1 MGGAVQHAITAANA
15 VLLQLR
21 LPRLAAF
28 WHAWVEAERGR
39 FVPWLAV
46 AAMAGVVCYFAQ
58 PVEPPAWAGAAAVGT
73 SLLACAAGWRHPV
86 SRAATLVALAAT
98 AGFLS
103 AQMQSRRTLP
113 IEAIPSKAVVLTGVV
128 RAVDILPEGRRVT
141 LSFARL
147 DPAQAP
153 LARAVRVRLRR
164 GDAVELSAGDRVQ
177 IRSLIRPP
185 APPAYPGAWDLQRD
199 AYFSG
204 LGASGYA
211 LNPVVILERAQP
223 AGTGAMLQALR
234 DGIARRVLQ
243 GLPGPQGAVGST
255 LLTGTTLA
263 IPQSDREAFRDS
275 GLAHLLAVAGLHIG
289 IVMGLFM
296 GTTRLGLAAIEHT
309 ALHWPTKVI
318 AGLAALAAGAAYLL
332 LTGAHVPI
340 MRSFAMACLVTL
352 GIILGRRALSLRGLT
367 LAAAAIIL
375 IAPNE
380 VVGVSFQMSFAAVLA
395 LISGY
400 EAMRPVLARL
410 HGDSMRLRVLSHAAA
425 LTLTSLLAG
434 TASAPYGAYHF
445 GHMQLYFILA
455 NLLAVPLCA
464 FWVMPAGLLALALMP
479 LGLERLA
486 LVPMGWGIEAILW
499 IGRTVSSWPAATLP
513 VPAMPGWGLVVFSLG
528 LAWLGLWRSR
538 MRLAGVPVMLAGL
551 LSPLANPPPD
561 LLMSSDARLIAVRD
575 QGADGAYWVQAR
587 SGASKFVRAAWQ
599 DHLAAGPLRTMA
611 GEPPGFCTATECRVD
626 RAGLLLLRDSA
637 RATECGGV
645 RLLVSA
651 EPARGECP
659 AEVPYLDRFS
669 VWRDGAHAVWFT
681 SDGTRIVSDR
691 AYRGTRPWVP
701 PLPIPRRNVPNL
713 PMAVVEELPLATEE

>member
-1 MGGAVQHAITAANA
+1 VQHAITAAE
-15 VLLQLR
+15 LFLYQMRPLR
-21 LPRLAAF
+21 VEAL

-46 AAMAGVVCYFAQ
+46 AAMTGVGLYFAQ
-58 PVEPPAWAGAAAVGT
+58 PAEPAWWAGATGLAA

-86 SRAATLVALAAT
+86 SRAAALVGVAAT

-103 AQMQSRRTLP
+103 AQMQTRRALP
-113 IEAIPSKAVVLTGVV
+113 IEAIPAKAVILTGTV

-141 LSFARL
+141 LSGARL
-147 DPAQAP
+147 DPARPP
-153 LARAVRVRLRR
+153 LARSVRVRLRR
-164 GDAVELSAGDRVQ
+164 GDPAEVAAGDRVQ
-177 IRSLIRPP
+177 IRSLVRPP

-199 AYFSG
+199 AFFSG

-211 LNPVVILERAQP
+211 LNPVVTLEHAEP
-223 AGTGAMLQALR
+223 SGAGAVLQALR
-234 DGIARRVLQ
+234 DGIARRVLE
-243 GLPGPQGAVGST
+243 GLPGPQGAVAST

-263 IPQSDREAFRDS
+263 IPQADREAFRDS

-296 GTTRLGLAAIEHT
+296 GTTRLGLAAVEHT
-309 ALHWPTKVI
+309 ALHWPTKAI
-318 AGLAALAAGAAYLL
+318 AGAAALAAGACYLL

-340 MRSFAMACLVTL
+340 MRSFAMASLVTL
-352 GIILGRRALSLRGLT
+352 GIVVGRRALSLRGLT
-367 LAAAAIIL
+367 LAAGAIIL

-400 EAMRPVLARL
+400 EAMRPLLARL

-445 GHMQLYFILA
+445 GHVQVYFILA

-464 FWVMPAGLLALALMP
+464 FWVMPAGMVALFLMP

-486 LVPMGWGIEAILW
+486 LAPMGWGIEAILW
-499 IGRTVSSWPAATLP
+499 IGRTVSSWPAATMP
-513 VPAMPGWGLVVFSLG
+513 VPATPGWGIVVFSAG

-538 MRLAGVPVMLAGL
+538 ARLLGVPVMLAGL
-551 LSPLANPPPD
+551 LSPLAPAPPD
-561 LLMSSDARLIAVRD
+561 LLMSSDARLIAIRD
-575 QGADGAYWVQAR
+575 GGYWVQAR
-587 SGASKFVRAAWQ
+587 SGASKFVLDAWR
-599 DHLAAGPLRTMA
+599 DHLAAGPLRRLQD
-611 GEPPGFCTATECRVD
+611 GPPASCTATGCWMESG
-626 RAGLLLLRDSA
+626 GLLLLREASHVTDC
-637 RATECGGV
+637 TGV

-659 AEVPYLDRFS
+659 AGVPYLDRFS
-669 VWRDGAHAVWFT
+669 VWRDGAQAVWLT
-681 SDGTRIVSDR
+681 ADGPRILSDR
-691 AYRGTRPWVP
+691 TNRGTRPWVP
-701 PLPIPRRNVPNL
+701 PLPTPRRSVPNL
-713 PMAVVEELPLATEE
+713 PMAATEELPPAADD

>member
-1 MGGAVQHAITAANA
+1 MV
-15 VLLQLR
+15 
-21 LPRLAAF
+21 LAA
-28 WHAWVEAERGR
+28 A
-39 FVPWLAV
+39 
-46 AAMAGVVCYFAQ
+46 
-58 PVEPPAWAGAAAVGT
+58 
-73 SLLACAAGWRHPV
+73 
-86 SRAATLVALAAT
+86 

-103 AQMQSRRTLP
+103 AQAQTRRALP
-113 IEAIPSKAVVLTGVV
+113 IQAIPTKAAILTGTV
-128 RAVDILPEGRRVT
+128 RSVDILPEGRRVT
-141 LSFARL
+141 LSAVRL
-147 DPAQAP
+147 DPAQPP
-153 LARAVRVRLRR
+153 LARSVRVRLRR
-164 GDAVELSAGDRVQ
+164 GDATEMAAGDRVQ
-177 IRSLIRPP
+177 IRSLLRTP
-185 APPAYPGAWDLQRD
+185 APPAYPGGWDLQRD
-199 AYFSG
+199 AFFSG

-211 LNPVVILERAQP
+211 LNPAVTLERAEP
-223 AGTGAMLQALR
+223 AGAGAVLQGLR
-234 DGIARRVLQ
+234 DGIARRVLE

-309 ALHWPTKVI
+309 ALHWPTKAI
-318 AGLAALAAGAAYLL
+318 AGATALAAGAAYLL

-352 GIILGRRALSLRGLT
+352 GIVMGRRALSLRGLT
-367 LAAAAIIL
+367 LAAAAIIV

-400 EAMRPVLARL
+400 EAMRPLLARL

-445 GHMQLYFILA
+445 GHVQLYFILA
-455 NLLAVPLCA
+455 NLVAVPLCA
-464 FWVMPAGLLALALMP
+464 FWVMPAGLIALALMP

-513 VPAMPGWGLVVFSLG
+513 VPSMPGWGLVVFSAG

-538 MRLAGVPVMLAGL
+538 ARLLGVPVMIAGL
-551 LSPLANPPPD
+551 LSPLATAPPD
-561 LLMSSDARLIAVRD
+561 LLMSSDARLIAFRD
-575 QGADGAYWVQAR
+575 GGYWVQAR
-587 SGASKFVRAAWQ
+587 SGASKFVQGAWR
-599 DHLAAGPLRTMA
+599 DHLASGPLLPMQEGIPTSCAATSCRL
-611 GEPPGFCTATECRVD
+611 EP
-626 RAGLLLLRDSA
+626 AGLLLLRDAA
-637 RATECGGV
+637 RATDCAGV

-659 AEVPYLDRFS
+659 AGVPYLDRFS
-669 VWRDGAHAVWFT
+669 VWRDGAQAVWLT
-681 SDGTRIVSDR
+681 ANGPRILSDR
-691 AYRGTRPWVP
+691 ANRGTRPWVP
-701 PLPIPRRNVPNL
+701 PLPTPRRSVPNL
-713 PMAVVEELPLATEE
+713 PMAATEELPPAANE

>member
-1 MGGAVQHAITAANA
+1 VQHAITAAGA
-15 VLLQLR
+15 ALLQVR
-21 LPRLAAF
+21 LPWPTVL
-28 WHAWVEAERGR
+28 WGAWVEAERGR

-46 AAMAGVVCYFAQ
+46 AAMAGVGLYFAQ
-58 PVEPPAWAGAAAVGT
+58 LAEPPVWAGVAAVLA
-73 SLLACAAGWRHPV
+73 SLLACILGWRHQV
-86 SRAATLVALAAT
+86 SRAVALMALAAA

-103 AQMQSRRTLP
+103 VQAQTRRSLP
-113 IEAIPSKAVVLTGVV
+113 IEAIPTKAAILTGIV
-128 RAVDILPEGRRVT
+128 RSVDILPEGRRVT
-141 LSFARL
+141 LSGTRL
-147 DPAQAP
+147 DPAQPP
-153 LARAVRVRLRR
+153 LARYVRVRLRR
-164 GDAVELSAGDRVQ
+164 GDATEMAAGDRVQ
-177 IRSLIRPP
+177 IRSLLRPP

-199 AYFSG
+199 AFFSG

-211 LNPVVILERAQP
+211 LNPAFTLEHAEP
-223 AGTGAMLQALR
+223 AGAGAVLQGLR
-234 DGIARRVLQ
+234 DGIARRVLE

-263 IPQSDREAFRDS
+263 IPQADREAFRDS

-296 GTTRLGLAAIEHT
+296 GTTRLGLAAIEHA
-309 ALHWPTKVI
+309 ALHWPTKAI
-318 AGLAALAAGAAYLL
+318 AGATALAAGAAYLL

-352 GIILGRRALSLRGLT
+352 GIVMGRRALSLRGLT
-367 LAAAAIIL
+367 LAAAAIIV

-400 EAMRPVLARL
+400 EAMRPLLARL
-410 HGDSMRLRVLSHAAA
+410 HGDSMGLRVLSHAAA

-445 GHMQLYFILA
+445 GHVQLYFIVA
-455 NLLAVPLCA
+455 NLVAVPLCA
-464 FWVMPAGLLALALMP
+464 FWVMPAGLIALALMP

-513 VPAMPGWGLVVFSLG
+513 VPAMPGWGLVVFSAG

-538 MRLAGVPVMLAGL
+538 TRLLGVPVMLAGL
-551 LSPLANPPPD
+551 LSPLATAPPD
-561 LLMSSDARLIAVRD
+561 LLMSSDARLIAFRD
-575 QGADGAYWVQAR
+575 GGYWVQAR
-587 SGASKFVRAAWQ
+587 SGTSKFVQDAWR
-599 DHLAAGPLRTMA
+599 DHLASGPLRPLQA
-611 GEPPGFCTATECRVD
+611 GTPASCTATSCWLEQ
-626 RAGLLLLRDSA
+626 AGLLLLRDAA
-637 RATECGGV
+637 RATDCTGV

-659 AEVPYLDRFS
+659 AGVPYLDRFS
-669 VWRDGAHAVWFT
+669 VWRDGAQAVWLT
-681 SDGTRIVSDR
+681 ADGPRILSDR
-691 AYRGTRPWVP
+691 AYRGARPWVP
-701 PLPIPRRNVPNL
+701 PLPTPRRNVPNL
-713 PMAVVEELPLATEE
+713 PMAATEDLPPAANE